1 MYMRFG
7 GRRLG
12 ANFCGGICGFN
23 SGYWRGRLRCG
34 VGDSDLVVLGVD
46 RRGAGR
52 VWVVVLAKAAIEL
65 YLNKCYRR
73 GLRRL

>member
-1 MYMRFG
+1 M
-7 GRRLG
+7 
-12 ANFCGGICGFN
+12 
-23 SGYWRGRLRCG
+23 
-34 VGDSDLVVLGVD
+34 GDSGLVVLGVD

>member
-1 MYMRFG
+1 MRIFD
-7 GRRLG
+7 
-12 ANFCGGICGFN
+12 GGICGFN
-23 SGYWRGRLRCG
+23 SGYWWGRLRCG
-34 VGDSDLVVLGVD
+34 VGDSGLVVLGVD